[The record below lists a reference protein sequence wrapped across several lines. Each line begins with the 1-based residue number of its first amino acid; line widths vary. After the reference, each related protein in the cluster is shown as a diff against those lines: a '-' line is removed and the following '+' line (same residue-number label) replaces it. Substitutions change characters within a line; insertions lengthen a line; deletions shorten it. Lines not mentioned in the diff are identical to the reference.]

1 MLKNT
6 QKDGN
11 EVAFATTEASSPF
24 PSLLSRPSVTTGPW
38 PCVIL

>member
-11 EVAFATTEASSPF
+11 EVAP
-24 PSLLSRPSVTTGPW
+24 LLPRRPPHFHL
-38 PCVIL
+38 C